1 MKITLIP
8 GEENILKIHI
18 ENMFVWL
25 KVKHTGTEDLATP
38 SGSCGCGRGQKLS
51 LIRYMG
57 WGEGAIT
64 GAEAMEAESISDLA
78 KSGALSFREQHQLG
92 AMVETVLA
100 FGSDW

>member
-18 ENMFVWL
+18 EPMFVWL

-38 SGSCGCGRGQKLS
+38 SGGCGCGRNES
-51 LIRYMG
+51 
-57 WGEGAIT
+57 AIT
-64 GAEAMEAESISDLA
+64 WAEANGAESISDLA

-92 AMVETVLA
+92 AMV
-100 FGSDW
+100 